1 MDLNRRIKESLLVFG
16 CRVIQAFADLSHCA
30 LIREKYFWEVLL
42 PFDCPPE
49 SVVPF
54 PFFVGPF
61 VPPS

>member
-1 MDLNRRIKESLLVFG
+1 
-16 CRVIQAFADLSHCA
+16 
-30 LIREKYFWEVLL
+30 LL